1 MKMLHKIVFMVVL
14 LLMEA
19 IIMLY
24 LVPKANEDEINM
36 RLGVVVDLALALLI
50 SLAILIK
57 ENRGERKSVV
67 RLFLICVIPYLQ
79 VGYTSAFYEWRVVCL
94 TLPIFQIVFGYAIFK
109 QSHNITS
116 LLVCCSNLLFSTIW
130 ANQMWGFLWFKNI
143 SNDFETVAIASL
155 YAISGA
161 LIVLVISSIMIM
173 KFCSKIPA
181 SHEVER

>member
-24 LVPKANEDEINM
+24 IVPKANEDEINM
-36 RLGVVVDLALALLI
+36 RIWIVVDLALALLI

-79 VGYTSAFYEWRVVCL
+79 VGYTSAFYEWSAVCL
-94 TLPIFQIVFGYAIFK
+94 TLPIFQILFGYAIFK
-109 QSHNITS
+109 LYHNITT
-116 LLVCCSNLLFSTIW
+116 LHRYWYAVQIFCFQRYGPIRCGVFYGLRTYPTTLK
-130 ANQMWGFLWFKNI
+130 LW
-143 SNDFETVAIASL
+143 L
-155 YAISGA
+155 
-161 LIVLVISSIMIM
+161 
-173 KFCSKIPA
+173 
-181 SHEVER
+181 SHLCMQ

>member
-1 MKMLHKIVFMVVL
+1 MKMLHKIAVLVLL

-24 LVPKANEDEINM
+24 LVPKAKEDEINM
-36 RLGVVVDLALALLI
+36 RIWVVVDLVLALLI

-79 VGYTSAFYEWRVVCL
+79 VGYTSAFYEWSAVCL
-94 TLPIFQIVFGYAIFK
+94 TLPIFQIIFGYAILK
-109 QSHNITS
+109 QFHNITS

-143 SNDFETVAIASL
+143 SNDLETVAIASL

-161 LIVLVISSIMIM
+161 LIVLAISSIMIM
-173 KFCSKIPA
+173 KFSPKLLA
-181 SHEVER
+181 SDETDR

>member
-1 MKMLHKIVFMVVL
+1 MKMLHKIAVLVVL

-24 LVPKANEDEINM
+24 IVPKANEDEINM
-36 RLGVVVDLALALLI
+36 RIWIVVDLALALLI

-79 VGYTSAFYEWRVVCL
+79 VGYTSAFYEWSAVCL

-109 QSHNITS
+109 LYHNITS
-116 LLVCCSNLLFSTIW
+116 LLVCCSNLMFSAIW
-130 ANQMWGFLWFKNI
+130 ANQYQGFLWFHNK
-143 SNDFETVAIASL
+143 SSDLETMAVASL
-155 YAISGA
+155 GA
-161 LIVLVISSIMIM
+161 LGGAVIVFTLSAIMIM
-173 KFCSKIPA
+173 KFNSKTPQQQ
-181 SHEVER
+181 

>member
-1 MKMLHKIVFMVVL
+1 MNKWQKIVLMIGL

-36 RLGVVVDLALALLI
+36 RIWIVVDLALALLI

-79 VGYTSAFYEWRVVCL
+79 VGYTSAFYEWFAVCF
-94 TLPIFQIVFGYAIFK
+94 TLPIFQTIFGYAILK
-109 QSHNITS
+109 LSSNITS

-130 ANQMWGFLWFKNI
+130 ANQMFGFLWFNNR
-143 SNDFETVAIASL
+143 SSDLETMAVASL
-155 YAISGA
+155 YAVTGA
-161 LIVLVISSIMIM
+161 LFILVISSIIIA
-173 KFCSKIPA
+173 KFIPKKLA
-181 SHEVER
+181 SDGTDI

>member
-24 LVPKANEDEINM
+24 IIPKVNEDEINM
-36 RLGVVVDLALALLI
+36 RIWIVVDLALALLI

-79 VGYTSAFYEWRVVCL
+79 VGYTSAFYEWSAVCL
-94 TLPIFQIVFGYAIFK
+94 TLPIFQILFGYAIFK
-109 QSHNITS
+109 LYHNITS

-130 ANQMWGFLWFKNI
+130 ANQMFGFLWFNNK
-143 SNDFETVAIASL
+143 SGDLETMAVTSL
-155 YAISGA
+155 YAVTGA
-161 LIVLVISSIMIM
+161 LFALVISSIIIA
-173 KFCSKIPA
+173 KFIPKKLA
-181 SHEVER
+181 SNETDI

>member
-1 MKMLHKIVFMVVL
+1 MKMLHKIAVLVVL

-36 RLGVVVDLALALLI
+36 RI
-50 SLAILIK
+50 
-57 ENRGERKSVV
+57 
-67 RLFLICVIPYLQ
+67 
-79 VGYTSAFYEWRVVCL
+79 RVVGDFVL
-94 TLPIFQIVFGYAIFK
+94 ALPIFQIVFGYAIFK

-116 LLVCCSNLLFSTIW
+116 LLVCCSNLLFATIW

-143 SNDFETVAIASL
+143 SNDLETVAIASL

-161 LIVLVISSIMIM
+161 LIVLAISSIMIM
-173 KFCSKIPA
+173 KFSPKLFA
-181 SHEVER
+181 SDETDR

>member
-1 MKMLHKIVFMVVL
+1 MKQWKSIVFMVGL
-14 LLMEA
+14 LLIEA

-36 RLGVVVDLALALLI
+36 RIWVVVDLALALLI

-57 ENRGERKSVV
+57 ENRGKRKSVV

-79 VGYTSAFYEWRVVCL
+79 IGYTSAFYEWFAVCL
-94 TLPIFQIVFGYAIFK
+94 TLPIFQTIFGYAIFK

-143 SNDFETVAIASL
+143 SHDLETVAIASL
-155 YAISGA
+155 YAITGA
-161 LIVLVISSIMIM
+161 LIVLAISSTMIM
-173 KFCSKIPA
+173 KFSPKLFA
-181 SHEVER
+181 SDETD

>member
-24 LVPKANEDEINM
+24 IVPKANEDEINM
-36 RLGVVVDLALALLI
+36 RIWIVVDLALALLI

-79 VGYTSAFYEWRVVCL
+79 VGYTSAFYEWSAVCL
-94 TLPIFQIVFGYAIFK
+94 TLPIFQILFGYAIFK
-109 QSHNITS
+109 LYHNVTS

-143 SNDFETVAIASL
+143 SHDLETVAIASL
-155 YAISGA
+155 YAITGA
-161 LIVLVISSIMIM
+161 LIVLAISSIMIM
-173 KFCSKIPA
+173 KFSPKLLA
-181 SHEVER
+181 SDETDR